1 MKSIDMQIQSII
13 DMRRSRVQEIESCM
27 ARLSTV
33 QKSLKDIGAA
43 IAGSVTADGK
53 IIPGGPFEPV
63 LNSTPGL
70 AAQLAALDLD
80 PCTRM
85 VEKAGERLADYHR
98 RASRQYVNI
107 GVVGPARGGKSL
119 ALQSATGL
127 NGMVIPSS
135 DADDCTG
142 AASVIT
148 NVPGHP
154 LEATLTFKTRQE
166 MVKLAQDYLDAM
178 ITDPEKRI
186 VLTTMEDIAS
196 LDLSKGGDVAS
207 RCSPGAS
214 GGVYMKYLH
223 RLVDHFG
230 QWASCAGRTEPLV
243 LRDEGEIAAYVAQHN
258 GLPMGHPGRKDYYR
272 YLAVKSCHIVC
283 SFPEK
288 ELGSIRLIDTIGIG
302 DNALDITQTMLRT
315 IRDECD
321 AVMLLTKPSD
331 STGGGLNASFKELYD
346 SIYQCCR
353 DRSLDDWLFH
363 LVNHVSEPVKNDKG
377 EITLAV
383 NTPHAMAACRTIR
396 ESNWFGHEPKLV
408 NVSRQEEMQSFL
420 LGMLETLATRLDK
433 VDDVFRREAE
443 AALEEARVAV
453 TALSEAVN
461 RMIRASVTGSVQTNQ
476 LLLRLINDKCRDDHE
491 KLHRLGYAWKQ
502 KRNYACVSVRGAADS
517 ILHGMMQGAYLP
529 PVEEI
534 EAALGRDQ
542 MITVFTRYM
551 NSIRNRV
558 KDEFQTINTQ
568 LENEVNV
575 MKAEVARVLRDD
587 MQLGR
592 LTPAGAQME
601 AVAWMRN
608 FARDKV
614 VHYDCLHR
622 AMETISG
629 FEFSVKGFLSSD
641 VREALTALDP
651 DLRVNIP
658 AVQGASSHHVAINI
672 YDELDRMLVTAARQ
686 LRRSMEHLSIQP
698 SRALSAEV
706 EDFVDRMLYAQDA
719 HIQWQQFYMGEAA
732 VLWAKE
738 IAHNQQSEGSY
749 SRWHELLS
757 EVKDCA
763 APSLYTLTP

>member
-13 DMRRSRVQEIESCM
+13 DLRRSRVHEIEGCM
-27 ARLSTV
+27 ARLSQV
-33 QKSLKDIGAA
+33 QKSLQDIGAGISA
-43 IAGSVTADGK
+43 SVTAEGAV
-53 IIPGGPFEPV
+53 IPGGPFEPV
-63 LNSTPGL
+63 LNNTPGL
-70 AAQLAALDLD
+70 AAQLAAIDLA
-80 PCTRM
+80 PCIRL
-85 VEKAGERLADYHR
+85 VDKACARLADYHR

-127 NGMVIPSS
+127 NGLVIPSS

-142 AASVIT
+142 TASVIT

-223 RLVDHFG
+223 RLVDHYG
-230 QWASCAGRTEPLV
+230 QWAVCAGRTEPLV
-243 LRDEGEIAAYVAQHN
+243 LRDEGEIATYVAQHN
-258 GLPMGHPGRKDYYR
+258 GLPMGHPGRKDHYR

-321 AVMLLTKPSD
+321 AVMLLTKPAD

-363 LVNHVSEPVKNDKG
+363 LVNHVSEPVRNDRG
-377 EITLAV
+377 EITLAI
-383 NTPHAMAACRTIR
+383 NTPHALAACRTIR
-396 ESNWFGHEPKLV
+396 ESNWFGQEPKLV
-408 NVSRQEEMQSFL
+408 NVSKQDEMQAFL
-420 LGMLETLATRLDK
+420 MGMLETLATRLDK

-443 AALEEARVAV
+443 AALEEAREAV
-453 TALSEAVN
+453 SALSAAVS

-476 LLLRLINDKCRDDHE
+476 LLLELIEKKCHDDHE
-491 KLHRLGYAWKQ
+491 KLHHLGFAWKQ
-502 KRNYACVSVRGAADS
+502 KRNYACVGVRGAADG

-529 PVEEI
+529 TVEQI

-542 MITVFTRYM
+542 MITVFTHYM

-558 KDEFQTINTQ
+558 KDDFQTINTQ
-568 LENEVNV
+568 LEQEVNT
-575 MKAEVARVLRDD
+575 MKAEVANVLRDE
-587 MQLGR
+587 MGLGV
-592 LTPAGAQME
+592 LIPAA
-601 AVAWMRN
+601 ASPVAWLKK
-608 FARDKV
+608 FSTDKV
-614 VHYDCLHR
+614 VNYDCLHR
-622 AMETISG
+622 AVETIVN

-641 VREALTALDP
+641 VREALTVLDP
-651 DLRVNIP
+651 DLRLNIP
-658 AVQGASSHHVAINI
+658 AVQGSCSTHVAINI
-672 YDELDRMLVTAARQ
+672 YDELDRMLITAARQ

-706 EDFVDRMLYAQDA
+706 EDFVDRMLYAQNA
-719 HIQWQQFYMGEAA
+719 HIQWRQFYMGEAA

-738 IAHNQQSEGSY
+738 IARNQQAEGCY
-749 SRWHELLS
+749 SSWHALLGA
-757 EVKDCA
+757 VKDCA
-763 APSLYTLTP
+763 APSIYTLTA